1 VVLYFLG
8 FDFMLNATTPP
19 ARGPRSDQL
28 SGLLLIA
35 LAVYVGWMNRVYPI
49 GTLQEP
55 GPGYMPLLLAIFM
68 GAMGLLVVLAGGKS
82 APFAEMNW
90 GESRRAIAILVACS
104 VAAYALERLGFRIT
118 MAALL
123 VFFLGVMER
132 RHPAKVAAV
141 ASGFAFIAYYVFAT
155 LLRVPLPVSPWGV

>member
-1 VVLYFLG
+1 MTDPSSV
-8 FDFMLNATTPP
+8 
-19 ARGPRSDQL
+19 ARGLRSDQV
-28 SGLLLIA
+28 SGLMLVA
-35 LAVYVGWMNRVYPI
+35 LAGYVGWMNRIYPL

-55 GPGYMPLLLAIFM
+55 GPGYVPLLLAMFM
-68 GAMGLLVVLAGGKS
+68 GVIGLLVLLAGGKS
-82 APFAEMNW
+82 MRFSAMEW
-90 GESRRAIAILVACS
+90 RESKRALAILIACS

-132 RHPAKVAAV
+132 RHPAKVAVV
-141 ASGFAFIAYYVFAT
+141 ALGFAFIAYYVFAV